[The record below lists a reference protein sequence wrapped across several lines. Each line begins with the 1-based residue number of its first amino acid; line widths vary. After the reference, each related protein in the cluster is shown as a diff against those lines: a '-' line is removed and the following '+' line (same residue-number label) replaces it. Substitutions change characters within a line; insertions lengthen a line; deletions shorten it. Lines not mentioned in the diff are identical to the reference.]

1 MTPPPPPPPRR
12 KTRASGRPRRYP
24 VVAGDALRDVFQAA
38 GIRFQVRNMA
48 MGGVPS
54 FPNSVCMRD
63 NFGGDA
69 DVIVWDFRMVERSP
83 ENGELYIRQALMMPR
98 RPFVLFKRNQ
108 PYLRKDV
115 AYAHALGGANGRHL
129 RETRMRFARS
139 DACGR
144 S

>member
-115 AYAHALGGANGRHL
+115 AYCRPSGDL
-129 RETRMRFARS
+129 ARWV
-139 DACGR
+139 
-144 S
+144 